1 MRRSLALSLPVCA
14 MMARKATGERGEC
27 DGEGEKAEKTG
38 EGQTGCCSLPP
49 FLPLYSPAPKV
60 DKQSD
65 AAAMCII
72 FGARGLNHENSIK
85 EMESRQEKRCM
96 RRAKERIE
104 RLDLHGVRR
113 KANQITLRR
122 KNNRKYLGNTAWNSF
137 H

>member
-1 MRRSLALSLPVCA
+1 MEARRGTDLTFLWIWCGALSLSLPVCA

-85 EMESRQEKRCM
+85 EMESRSQYT
-96 RRAKERIE
+96 
-104 RLDLHGVRR
+104 RLDKEDRR
-113 KANQITLRR
+113 
-122 KNNRKYLGNTAWNSF
+122 
-137 H
+137 